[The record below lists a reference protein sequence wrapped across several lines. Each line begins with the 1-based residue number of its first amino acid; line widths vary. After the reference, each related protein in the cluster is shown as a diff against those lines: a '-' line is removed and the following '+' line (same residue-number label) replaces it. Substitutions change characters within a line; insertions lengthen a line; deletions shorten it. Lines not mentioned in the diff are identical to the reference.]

1 MKLQKKIGAVGLL
14 AAAVGGLVGSGWLFG
29 PMYAAQLA
37 GPAAVLSWLIGG
49 LLMLFIGLTFAELA
63 SAFPVAGGMVRFG
76 DMSHGPVVSFA
87 IGWMV
92 WLSSVVVAPI
102 ETLALLQYASNYLPM
117 LMYQVDGIAT
127 LTHTGILVAAVL
139 MAIMVWLNSLG
150 AKFFSKATTSI
161 AFIKLIVPIVTMI
174 VLFSLDFHVNNF
186 QTEGGFM
193 PFGWKGVLTA
203 LPLGGVIFSFIGYSP
218 AIQLAEEAK
227 NPQFAIPLAI
237 IGAILTCIILYMFL
251 QTSFIGAMHS
261 DFLQQGWQH
270 LSFKD
275 DNGPFAGILMTF
287 GIVWL
292 VMIIYVDAVIS
303 PFGTAYIYTA
313 STSRVGY
320 ALSEIGLLPK
330 SMQKLNKKGVPTR
343 TMFMNYIVGLILF
356 LPFPGWQSMVSFL
369 VSCFVIAYSIGPLA
383 LYCLRQQKAD
393 YHRPFK
399 LPAYKFMTLVAF
411 YICNLLIFWTGWQT
425 ISKLLIAMLVGFA
438 VFVYRY
444 LMDEKK
450 QWHGYWF
457 NAWWLFAYLI
467 VMGLLSYF
475 GSFGGGKDY
484 IHFGQDFGFIA
495 VITLVIFYW
504 AIKTGKKITD
514 Q

>member
-1 MKLQKKIGAVGLL
+1 MQLQKKIGAIGLL

-29 PMYAAQLA
+29 PMYAAQIA
-37 GPAAVLSWLIGG
+37 GPAAILSWLIGG

-63 SAFPVAGGMVRFG
+63 STFPVAGGMVRFG
-76 DMSHGPVVSFA
+76 HMSHGPIVSFA

-102 ETLALLQYASNYLPM
+102 ETLALLQYSSNYLPM
-117 LMYQVDGIAT
+117 LMHDVDG
-127 LTHTGILVAAVL
+127 VAVL
-139 MAIMVWLNSLG
+139 SHWGIAAAALLMVLMVWLNSMG

-161 AFIKLIVPIVTMI
+161 AFIKLIVPIITM
-174 VLFSLDFHVNNF
+174 VMLFSLDFHVTNF
-186 QTEGGFM
+186 QSQGGFM

-251 QTSFIGAMHS
+251 QTSFVGAMQPE
-261 DFLQQGWQH
+261 FLMHGWQH
-270 LSFKD
+270 LSFNG
-275 DNGPFAGILMTF
+275 DNGPFAGILMSF
-287 GIVWL
+287 GIIWL
-292 VMIIYVDAVIS
+292 VMVIYADAVIS

-320 ALSEIGLLPK
+320 ALGEIGLLPK

-343 TMFMNYIVGLILF
+343 TMFMNYVVGLVLF

-393 YHRPFK
+393 QYRPFR
-399 LPAYKFMTLVAF
+399 LPAYRIMTLVAF
-411 YICNLLIFWTGWQT
+411 YICNLLIFWTGWET
-425 ISKLLIAMLVGFA
+425 ISKLLIAIVIGFA
-438 VFVYRY
+438 VFIYRY
-444 LMDEKK
+444 ITGEKK
-450 QWHGYWF
+450 LWRGHWF
-457 NAWWLFAYLI
+457 NAYWLFAYL
-467 VMGLLSYF
+467 VAMGVISYL
-475 GSFGGGKDY
+475 GSFGNGKD
-484 IHFGQDFGFIA
+484 IVHFGQDFGFIA
-495 VITLVIFYW
+495 AITIVIFLW
-504 AIKTGKKITD
+504 ATKTGKKAV
-514 Q
+514 